1 MTTKPHAGS
10 TTGTDAPSRADLH
23 TRITGKIIADLEQGV
38 RPWHRPWNAAHLE
51 QRIIRPLR
59 HNAIPYQGIN
69 TVMLWMAAVTNGYGP
84 PYWMTFRQAKELGGN
99 VRKGEHGELV
109 VYADRIT
116 RHDTNAEG
124 EDTERTIP
132 FLKGYTV
139 FNAEQCENLPA
150 HFTAK
155 PDAPALPIVQRIE
168 AADRFFDATGAVVR
182 HGGNRAYYAEGADLI
197 QMPPCETFR
206 DVESYAATRAHEFT
220 HWTKHEKRLAR
231 DFGRKHFGD
240 EGYAREELVAELG
253 SAFLCADL
261 GITPEVRDDH
271 ASYIASWLKVL
282 KNDKRFIFSAA
293 SHAQRAVDYLHS
305 LQSAASVPAIDA
317 LTAAP

>member
-1 MTTKPHAGS
+1 M
-10 TTGTDAPSRADLH
+10 SRATPRRAR
-23 TRITGKIIADLEQGV
+23 TRL
-38 RPWHRPWNAAHLE
+38 
-51 QRIIRPLR
+51 
-59 HNAIPYQGIN
+59 
-69 TVMLWMAAVTNGYGP
+69 
-84 PYWMTFRQAKELGGN
+84 
-99 VRKGEHGELV
+99 
-109 VYADRIT
+109 
-116 RHDTNAEG
+116 
-124 EDTERTIP
+124 
-132 FLKGYTV
+132 
-139 FNAEQCENLPA
+139 
-150 HFTAK
+150 
-155 PDAPALPIVQRIE
+155 
-168 AADRFFDATGAVVR
+168 
-182 HGGNRAYYAEGADLI
+182 
-197 QMPPCETFR
+197 
-206 DVESYAATRAHEFT
+206 T